1 MSTVCPPDAGFT
13 ICKKDN
19 DYLAA
24 AGEAK
29 MVLLVDNGFIMMILL
44 IKTIKNTQGALGPQK
59 SRKSD
64 LKSQK
69 SPTPPPH
76 PPLPQSFIL
85 YLRYPSHLP
94 YFLLGHRPFSFLKSY
109 EGATH

>member
-1 MSTVCPPDAGFT
+1 MSTVCPPDASFT

-24 AGEAK
+24 AGETK
-29 MVLLVDNGFIMMILL
+29 MVLLVDNEFRMMILL
-44 IKTIKNTQGALGPQK
+44 IKIIKNTQGALGPKK

-85 YLRYPSHLP
+85 YFEVPQSFPLFSLRSQTIEFP
-94 YFLLGHRPFSFLKSY
+94 
-109 EGATH
+109 

>member
-1 MSTVCPPDAGFT
+1 MSTVCPPDASFT

-24 AGEAK
+24 AGETK
-29 MVLLVDNGFIMMILL
+29 MVLLVDNEFRMMILL
-44 IKTIKNTQGALGPQK
+44 IKIIKNTQGALGPKK

-85 YLRYPSHLP
+85 YFEVPQSFSLFSLRSQTIEFP
-94 YFLLGHRPFSFLKSY
+94 
-109 EGATH
+109 

>member
-19 DYLAA
+19 VYLAA
-24 AGEAK
+24 AGEEK
-29 MVLLVDNGFIMMILL
+29 MVFLVGNGFGMMILL
-44 IKTIKNTQGALGPQK
+44 IKTIKNTQSALGPKK

-85 YLRYPSHLP
+85 YFEVPQSFILFSLWSQTIE
-94 YFLLGHRPFSFLKSY
+94 FL
-109 EGATH
+109 

>member
-29 MVLLVDNGFIMMILL
+29 MVLLVDNGFRMMILL
-44 IKTIKNTQGALGPQK
+44 IKTIKNT
-59 SRKSD
+59 
-64 LKSQK
+64 
-69 SPTPPPH
+69 
-76 PPLPQSFIL
+76 
-85 YLRYPSHLP
+85 
-94 YFLLGHRPFSFLKSY
+94 
-109 EGATH
+109 

>member
-29 MVLLVDNGFIMMILL
+29 MVLLVDNGFRMMILL
-44 IKTIKNTQGALGPQK
+44 IKTIKNTQGALGPKK

-69 SPTPPPH
+69 SPTPPPTPH
-76 PPLPQSFIL
+76 YPSQLSYI
-85 YLRYPSHLP
+85 LRYPSHFP
-94 YFLLGHRPFSFLKSY
+94 YFLYGHRPLS
-109 EGATH
+109 G